1 MVIFRYC
8 MKLFNKSPAAYAM
21 LKDTKLLVL
30 PSKQRLCLERNLFK
44 PTSGITS
51 NVLKELRSIAG
62 KNKALFQKNVLLVID
77 EMKITG
83 R

>member
-8 MKLFNKSPAAYAM
+8 MKLFHKSPAAHAM

-30 PSKQRLCLERNLFK
+30 PSKQRLCSERNLFK
-44 PTSGITS
+44 ATLGITS
-51 NVLKELRSIAG
+51 NVLKEIRSIAG
-62 KNKALFQKNVLLVID
+62 KNKALFQKNVLAID